1 MGNMKNTLKI
11 AIQSICILAVLFVVG
26 LALASALGYVYIG
39 IKQPAQVTQNRA
51 VACSAQ
57 DIKEYNETVVTFV
70 STEDQLRDK
79 AVKQQAKVNTLK
91 KVSGFDQDPT
101 CVFMEY
107 SAAVANNNVQAAQ
120 SALSSLE
127 GFSKDGLYPS
137 NELFD
142 VVSLDSMHD
151 RIEALKNVDKEN
163 TETRGSG

>member
-1 MGNMKNTLKI
+1 MKNTLKI
-11 AIQSICILAVLFVVG
+11 AIQSIGILAFLFVIG
-26 LALASALGYVYIG
+26 LVLASALGYVYVG

-51 VACSAQ
+51 IACSAQ

-79 AVKQQAKVNTLK
+79 AMKQQSKVDSLK
-91 KVSGFDQDPT
+91 KVSGFSQDPT

-107 SAAVANNNVQAAQ
+107 SAAVANNDEQAAQ
-120 SALSSLE
+120 RALSSLE
-127 GFSKDGLYPS
+127 GFSKEGLYPS

-142 VVSLDSMHD
+142 IVSLDSMHS
-151 RIEALKNVDKEN
+151 RVEALKSVDKEK